1 MYQIL
6 EIKALKSFSYK
17 TGCVWVYEKDF
28 QVRTSSQLT
37 VIIQIEDAKRNRL
50 SSTKLKKKK
59 RKLKALILLWSLQK
73 RNSNNVD
80 CIFLS
85 CHVRV

>member
-1 MYQIL
+1 MSTGKGTFHLYKSLIL
-6 EIKALKSFSYK
+6 FNTIYVPNLWNQGIKKFSYK

-50 SSTKLKKKK
+50 SSTKLKEKKGNWK
-59 RKLKALILLWSLQK
+59 
-73 RNSNNVD
+73 
-80 CIFLS
+80 
-85 CHVRV
+85 H

>member
-1 MYQIL
+1 MSTGKGTFHLYKSLIL
-6 EIKALKSFSYK
+6 LNTIYVPNLRNQGIKKFFIYK

-50 SSTKLKKKK
+50 SSTKLKEKKGNWK
-59 RKLKALILLWSLQK
+59 
-73 RNSNNVD
+73 
-80 CIFLS
+80 
-85 CHVRV
+85 H